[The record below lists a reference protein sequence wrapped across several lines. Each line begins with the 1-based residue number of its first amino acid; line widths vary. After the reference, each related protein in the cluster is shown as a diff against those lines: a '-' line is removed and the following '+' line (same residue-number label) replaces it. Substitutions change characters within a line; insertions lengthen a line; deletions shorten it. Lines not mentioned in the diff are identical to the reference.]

1 MKWPLLI
8 ISIALFLGLI
18 GYFIILYGGKL
29 VIDDEKLVLDTTT
42 IIETT
47 DGETIGELY
56 HENRY
61 PVTLDQ
67 VPKHVQ
73 DAFVAIED
81 VRFYNHA
88 GVDMKSVA
96 RAVYRDIIALGKVE
110 GASTITQ
117 QLAKNLFLYN
127 DKTWMRKT
135 KEVMAAIYLER
146 EYSKN
151 EILELYLNAIYFGH
165 GIYGIETAA
174 QYFYSKSVEDLSVAE
189 GALIA
194 ALAKAPNGYSPINN
208 PDKAMTRR
216 NVVLKV
222 MNEAKMIST
231 DTMLSEQGKTLGLN
245 VKEKEVNPWVDSYL
259 DLVMKEAA
267 KKYSISINELKRG
280 GYRIIVNIDEQ
291 AQKIAYESFKED
303 SYFPGNTEGVEGAFV
318 MLEAESGQVK
328 VALGGRDYQLGDLNR
343 VTVKRQPGSVIKPL
357 AVYGPA
363 MMLDYQPY
371 SLLKDE
377 ELAYDGYVA
386 RNYDGQYEGEIS
398 LYEALVQS
406 KNTSTVW
413 LLDQIGINT
422 SKNYLEKMHMDI
434 PDEGLAI
441 GLGGL
446 SEGLT
451 PLNMVEGY
459 RAFAHDGEIID
470 PYTISHI
477 YNQDDELIAEANPI
491 STEVFNSQVAWNM
504 TEILSHTVE
513 AGTAQQG
520 EYTKALAGK
529 TGSTEHPHAEGMV
542 KDAWF
547 VGYTPEYVTALWMG
561 YDRSD
566 QNHYLT
572 TGGTAPTELTKA
584 ILTEM
589 DWEKPLTEK
598 FIRPHHV
605 KAVPKPIELPL
616 IKDVAVKYVF
626 GGFPLIK
633 GEISWSASADSR
645 VVYRIYR
652 KESGVGEK
660 IGEVVGETTFKIND
674 VTLLQSNYFY
684 VVPYNPLTK
693 IEGES
698 SEIVELSM

>member
-117 QLAKNLFLYN
+117 QLAKTLFLYN

-135 KEVMAAIYLER
+135 KEVMAVIYLER

-151 EILELYLNAIYFGH
+151 EVLELYLNAIYFGD

-291 AQKIAYESFKED
+291 AQKIAYES
-303 SYFPGNTEGVEGAFV
+303 
-318 MLEAESGQVK
+318 
-328 VALGGRDYQLGDLNR
+328 
-343 VTVKRQPGSVIKPL
+343 
-357 AVYGPA
+357 
-363 MMLDYQPY
+363 
-371 SLLKDE
+371 
-377 ELAYDGYVA
+377 
-386 RNYDGQYEGEIS
+386 
-398 LYEALVQS
+398 
-406 KNTSTVW
+406 
-413 LLDQIGINT
+413 
-422 SKNYLEKMHMDI
+422 
-434 PDEGLAI
+434 
-441 GLGGL
+441 
-446 SEGLT
+446 
-451 PLNMVEGY
+451 
-459 RAFAHDGEIID
+459 
-470 PYTISHI
+470 
-477 YNQDDELIAEANPI
+477 
-491 STEVFNSQVAWNM
+491 
-504 TEILSHTVE
+504 
-513 AGTAQQG
+513 
-520 EYTKALAGK
+520 
-529 TGSTEHPHAEGMV
+529 
-542 KDAWF
+542 
-547 VGYTPEYVTALWMG
+547 
-561 YDRSD
+561 
-566 QNHYLT
+566 
-572 TGGTAPTELTKA
+572 
-584 ILTEM
+584 
-589 DWEKPLTEK
+589 
-598 FIRPHHV
+598 
-605 KAVPKPIELPL
+605 
-616 IKDVAVKYVF
+616 
-626 GGFPLIK
+626 
-633 GEISWSASADSR
+633 
-645 VVYRIYR
+645 
-652 KESGVGEK
+652 
-660 IGEVVGETTFKIND
+660 
-674 VTLLQSNYFY
+674 
-684 VVPYNPLTK
+684 
-693 IEGES
+693 
-698 SEIVELSM
+698 